1 MPENLEQEPGR
12 GLDIAV
18 IGMAGCF
25 PGAKNID
32 EFWENLKR
40 GGESVSFFTDEELT
54 DAGVSAGAL
63 KSRGY
68 VRANPMLAGCEYF
81 DASFFDYL
89 PGDVEF
95 MDPQVRIFHE
105 CVWEALEDAGY
116 DPFSYKGLIGLY
128 AGASMNNSWI
138 AGTFKMKAGESARGF
153 SGSLFFD
160 KDFLTTHISYKLNLR
175 GPSST
180 IFTACS
186 TSLVAVHQACQ
197 GLLSGECEIALAG
210 GVSILLS
217 QGKGYLCQEGLIHS
231 PDGHCRAF
239 DAGAKGTLF
248 GSGAGVVVLKQ
259 LEGAIVNRDNVYAV
273 LIGSA
278 VNNDGNQK
286 VGFTAPGV
294 KGQAAVIRAALQAA
308 EVPSDSIGYIETHG
322 TGTAMGDPIEIE
334 ALSQAFNTDKK
345 AFCAIGSVKTN
356 IGHLDAAAG
365 ISSFIKT
372 VLALKHGCI
381 PPSLHFE
388 SPNPEIDFGNTPF
401 YVNTG
406 LADWRRGS
414 YPRRAGVSS
423 FGIGGTNA
431 HVILE
436 EAPSLNGR
444 PEGLAEGRECQL
456 ILLSAQTETALRRVS
471 QNLAGH
477 FNKSSGINLR
487 DAAYTLQVGRTPLEY
502 RQFFVC
508 SRLDEAAEVLSTPDS
523 PQWNGHRL
531 LKKDRNRRVVFMF
544 PGQGAQYENMGLALY
559 QGESLFREEMD
570 RCFGILDGL
579 MDFRIKEVLFPSPG
593 TPDRHSIPG
602 INQTE
607 VAQPLLFVFEYALAR
622 LLMAW
627 GIKPQAMI
635 GHSIGE
641 YVAACLSGVFSL
653 EDALALVSFRG
664 KLMQQIP
671 PGAMLGVPLS
681 EERVKPLLNESVS
694 LAAVNGPNGCVVSG
708 PPDAVDQFAEELK
721 RQGYEGRP
729 LHTSHAFHSAMMEPV
744 VEEFRERVG
753 QIRLNE
759 PGIPYISNVSGGWIS
774 GKEAVDPGYWA
785 LHLRE
790 TVRFSDGLKELLKGK
805 NVILVEV
812 GPGQVL
818 SMLARKQARQG
829 EDGEVG
835 NETEAAIINLV
846 RHPQEQVSDSRYL
859 LTKIGQLWLYGQT
872 IDWSEF
878 YSAEKRYRLSLPTYP
893 FEGLRYWA
901 AMDMNTTA
909 ALPLQREEIDDWFY
923 IPSWKRSLQ
932 PAADHGKTAGTC
944 WLVFSDSLGLG
955 SRLVERLE
963 GEGAEVVSVE
973 MGDAFGKVN
982 SHSYTLNPGK
992 GSDYDALF
1000 DELAALKRFP
1010 GFILHLWNITG
1021 SKGEEASAHTLE
1033 RGFYSL
1039 LSITQALGRQGLR
1052 DDVRLTVVTD
1062 HMQEVV
1068 GGELLF
1074 PQKAAVLGVI
1084 QVMNR
1089 EYPHIRCR
1097 SVDVVL
1103 PAPKERQYRRL
1114 EDQLLAESLSGNSE
1128 PVIAYRHTYRWVRSF
1143 ESVRLNKPAGRV
1155 PRLKERGIYLITG
1168 GLGGIGLILAEH
1180 LASSVEARLI
1190 LIGRSSFPHKN
1201 EWDRWLKEHGGD
1213 DPVAVKI
1220 NKLRELESLGAEV
1233 IVLGADVTNPAQMQ
1247 EIVARAKAQFGA
1259 VNGVIHAAGVADGA
1273 LIQRRTRP
1281 MSEAVLAPKIA
1292 GTLTLHRVLQQE
1304 ALDFF
1309 MLCSSILSILP
1320 PMGQAAYAA
1329 ANAFLDAFACC
1340 RASKDKT
1347 FTVSVN
1353 WDIWQEVGMTAKES
1367 VPPPPELQSRQLAHP
1382 LFDTYMSAGDNLGV
1396 LSIHLRVDKHWF
1408 LDEHRVMGSAIV
1420 LGTVYLELA
1429 RAAFEVHT
1437 GGKTVEIRDVFYLN
1451 PLMVAEGE
1459 EKELR
1464 VVLKKR
1470 GDYFE
1475 FFCVS
1480 PAPAKK
1486 DEWIP
1491 HARGEIAAG
1500 DMAPPKKHSL
1510 NKIEA
1515 RCRQSQMTPGKDN
1528 RKLYEGSFIEV
1539 GPRWHSLVEVKLG
1552 ERRGLALFQLPAEYA
1567 DDMKVYQLHPALL
1580 DYATSFLPMTDRRI
1594 PHIKGGYLPFSYKC
1608 LRLRGPLPARF
1619 FVYSRFV
1626 ENRGGGK
1633 ETLSFDVTIMDE
1645 EGSQRVD
1652 IEGFTLL
1659 TVMDEGKSAAQEVR
1673 RRFPLPAYI
1682 ASPAKKRAGSSEGHL
1697 ERASKTGIR
1706 PAEGVGA
1713 FDRIMAGT
1721 MPQVLVSTRHLEKM
1735 AERPHAAGISSTSRD
1750 TPPEKFVGT
1759 SRMRPELSSLYV
1771 APRDKIEQ
1779 VLAQTLGNY
1788 LGIDKVGINDN
1799 FFDLGASS
1807 LDLVQLSRK
1816 FSEAV
1821 GQEIAVVN
1829 LFRYP
1834 MIGLL
1839 AESLNRQGRPADTPG
1854 EAGEKKRFAE
1864 VLKGRQGMQE
1874 RLRLIKEEKK

>member
-1 MPENLEQEPGR
+1 MPDNIEQDPGR

-40 GGESVSFFTDEELT
+40 GGESISFFTDEELM
-54 DAGVSAGAL
+54 DAGLPAGAL
-63 KSRGY
+63 KSPGY

-128 AGASMNNSWI
+128 AGASINNSWI
-138 AGTFKMKAGESARGF
+138 AGTFKLETGESARGF

-197 GLLSGECEIALAG
+197 GLLSGECELALAG
-210 GVSILLS
+210 GVSIVPS
-217 QGKGYLCQEGLIHS
+217 QGQGYLWQEGLIHS
-231 PDGHCRAF
+231 ADGHCRAF
-239 DAGAKGTLF
+239 DAGANGTVF

-259 LEGAIVNRDNVYAV
+259 LEGAAAGRDHIYAV

-286 VGFTAPGV
+286 VGFSAPGV

-308 EVPSDSIGYIETHG
+308 EVSPDSIGYIETHG

-334 ALSQAFNTDKK
+334 ALSQAFNTGKR

-365 ISSFIKT
+365 VSSFIKT
-372 VLALKHGCI
+372 VLALKHECI

-388 SPNPEIDFGNTPF
+388 SPNPEIDFDNTPF

-406 LADWRRGS
+406 LTDWRRGS
-414 YPRRAGVSS
+414 CPRRAGVSS
-423 FGIGGTNA
+423 FGVGGTNA

-436 EAPSLNGR
+436 EAPPLNGR
-444 PEGLAEGRECQL
+444 PGGPAEGRECQL
-456 ILLSAQTETALRRVS
+456 IVLSAQTETALRRLS
-471 QNLAGH
+471 RNLAGH
-477 FNKSSGINLR
+477 FKKSPGMNLK

-508 SRLDEAAEVLSTPDS
+508 SRLDEAVEVLSTSDS

-559 QGESLFREEMD
+559 QGESLFRQEMD

-579 MDFRIKEVLFPSPG
+579 MDCRIKEILFPSPG
-593 TPDRHSIPG
+593 TPDRHSIPA
-602 INQTE
+602 IDQTE

-627 GIKPQAMI
+627 GIKAQAMI

-653 EDALALVSFRG
+653 EDALALVVFRG
-664 KLMQQIP
+664 RSMQHVP
-671 PGAMLGVPLS
+671 PGAMLSVPLS

-694 LAAVNGPNGCVVSG
+694 LAAVNGPSGCVVSG
-708 PPDAVDQFAEELK
+708 PPEAVDRFAEELK

-774 GKEAVDPGYWA
+774 GQEAVDPGYWA
-785 LHLRE
+785 RHLRE
-790 TVRFSDGLKELLKGK
+790 TVRFSDGLKTLLKGE

-818 SMLARKQARQG
+818 STLARKQARQG
-829 EDGEVG
+829 EDGEAG
-835 NETEAAIINLV
+835 NQTEAAIVNLV

-859 LTKIGQLWLYGQT
+859 LTKIGQLWLYGQS

-893 FEGLRYWA
+893 FEGVRYWA
-901 AMDMNTTA
+901 AMDMDTTA

-923 IPSWKRSLQ
+923 IPSWKRSLR
-932 PAADHGKTAGTC
+932 PAADHAKTAGTR

-955 SRLVERLE
+955 SRLAARLE

-973 MGDAFGKVN
+973 MGDAFGKVDN
-982 SHSYTLNPGK
+982 HLYTLNPGS
-992 GSDYDALF
+992 GGDYDALF

-1021 SKGEEASAHTLE
+1021 SQAGEASAHTLE

-1039 LSITQALGRQGLR
+1039 LAIARALGRQGLR

-1074 PQKAAVLGVI
+1074 PQKAAVLGAI

-1089 EYPHIRCR
+1089 EYPPIHCR

-1103 PAPKERQYRRL
+1103 PAPEDRQYRRL
-1114 EDQLLAESLSGNSE
+1114 EEHLLAESMSASPE

-1143 ESVRLNKPAGRV
+1143 ESVRLNKPAGQV
-1155 PRLKERGIYLITG
+1155 PRLKQRGVYLITG

-1180 LASSVEARLI
+1180 LASSLDARLI
-1190 LIGRSSFPHKN
+1190 LVGRSSFPHKD
-1201 EWDRWLKEHGGD
+1201 EWGRWLQEHGED

-1233 IVLGADVTNPAQMQ
+1233 IVCCADVTNPVQME
-1247 EIVARAKAQFGA
+1247 EIVARAKARFGA

-1292 GTLTLHRVLQQE
+1292 GTLALHRALRQE
-1304 ALDFF
+1304 TLDFF

-1340 RASKDKT
+1340 RASGEET

-1353 WDIWQEVGMTAKES
+1353 WDIWREVGMTAEERVS
-1367 VPPPPELQSRQLAHP
+1367 PPPGLQSRQLEHP

-1396 LSIHLRVDKHWF
+1396 FSIHLGVDKHWF

-1429 RAAFEVHT
+1429 RAAFDVHA

-1464 VVLKKR
+1464 VVLEKK
-1470 GDYFE
+1470 GDCFE

-1480 PAPAKK
+1480 QAPAKE

-1491 HARGEIAAG
+1491 HARGEIAAA
-1500 DMAPPKKHSL
+1500 DTAPPKKHSL
-1510 NKIEA
+1510 EKIEA
-1515 RCRQSQMTPGKDN
+1515 RCRRSQTTPGKDN
-1528 RKLYEGSFIEV
+1528 RKPYEGSFVDV

-1567 DDMKVYQLHPALL
+1567 DDLKVYQLHPALL
-1580 DYATSFLPMTDRRI
+1580 DYATSFLLMTDRRI
-1594 PHIKGGYLPFSYKC
+1594 PHIRGGYLPFSYRC

-1626 ENRGGGK
+1626 ENPGGGR

-1645 EGSQRVD
+1645 EGSERVD

-1659 TVMDEGKSAAQEVR
+1659 TVTDEGTSTAQEAR
-1673 RRFPLPAYI
+1673 RRFPLPGYI

-1697 ERASKTGIR
+1697 ERASKSGIR
-1706 PAEGVGA
+1706 PAEGVEA
-1713 FDRIMAGT
+1713 FERIMAGT
-1721 MPQVLVSTRHLEKM
+1721 MPQVLVSTRRLEKM
-1735 AERPHAAGISSTSRD
+1735 AERLPAAGISSTSGD
-1750 TPPEKFVGT
+1750 TPPGKFAGT
-1759 SRMRPELSSLYV
+1759 SRLRPELSSLYA

-1779 VLAQTLGNY
+1779 VLAEALESY

-1799 FFDLGASS
+1799 FFELGASS
-1807 LDLVQLSRK
+1807 LDMAQFSRRL
-1816 FSEAV
+1816 A
-1821 GQEIAVVN
+1821 
-1829 LFRYP
+1829 
-1834 MIGLL
+1834 GLL
-1839 AESLNRQGRPADTPG
+1839 KQEVPVAAMFSYPTIANLKKYLAQEERTLTFSDEEKERL
-1854 EAGEKKRFAE
+1854 EKKSTRE
-1864 VLKGRQGMQE
+1864 KYRLKQRRVNVRGSFGR
-1874 RLRLIKEEKK
+1874 